1 MRTTI
6 TGGDA
11 ALAALASTIW
21 GLGFVAT
28 KLGIDG
34 FSAPQLT
41 ALRFLI
47 AALPV
52 LVIARPRIPWPA
64 LVAIGLTLFA
74 GQFLLLFFAFA
85 AGMPPGVASVTQ
97 QTHAV
102 FSVVL
107 AAPLLGERPTGR
119 QALGL
124 TAAVAG
130 LALIGATVGD
140 DLPLA
145 ALALALG
152 GAFSWAI
159 GNLLVK
165 RCAGGVSMAGLVAWA
180 SLVPPVPALLLD
192 AFDTTHPSLL
202 DALSHASWLSLGS
215 ALYLGAVATTIGYG
229 TWAYLLRRYPMPVIA
244 PFALLPPCIGTGV
257 SALVFGEGFPPLR
270 YAGMALIVIGLAIT
284 LRPATQTRE
293 RPAGKPA
300 GRPSVPRP

>member
-1 MRTTI
+1 MRSAI
-6 TGGDA
+6 TPGDA
-11 ALAALASTIW
+11 MLAALATTIW

-28 KLGIDG
+28 RLGIDG

-41 ALRFLI
+41 ALRFI
-47 AALPV
+47 VAALPIV
-52 LVIARPRIPWPA
+52 VVPRPRVRWPV

-102 FSVVL
+102 FSVLL
-107 AAPLLGERPTGR
+107 AALVLGERPTPR
-119 QALGL
+119 QATGL
-124 TAAVAG
+124 SAAVAG

-152 GAFSWAI
+152 GAFSWAV

-165 RCAGGVSMAGLVAWA
+165 RWAGGVSMIGLVTWA

-192 AFDTTHPSLL
+192 ALDPTRPSLG
-202 DALSHASWLSLGS
+202 DALMSASWCSL
-215 ALYLGAVATTIGYG
+215 AAAVYLGLIATTIAYG
-229 TWAYLLRRYPMPVIA
+229 AWAHLLRRYPMPVIA
-244 PFALLPPCIGTGV
+244 PFALLPPCVGTAAA
-257 SALVFGEGFPPLR
+257 ALVFGEAFPPLR

-284 LRPATQTRE
+284 LRPAGQTAPLPTGDLR
-293 RPAGKPA
+293 RID
-300 GRPSVPRP
+300 R

>member
-6 TGGDA
+6 TPGDA
-11 ALAALASTIW
+11 ALATLAMTSW

-41 ALRFLI
+41 ALRFLV

-52 LVIARPRIPWPA
+52 VVIARPRVSWPA
-64 LVAIGLTLFA
+64 LVAIGLTMFA

-85 AGMPPGVASVTQ
+85 LGMPPGVASVTQ

-102 FSVVL
+102 FSVLL
-107 AAPLLGERPTGR
+107 AALLLGERPTPR
-119 QALGL
+119 QATGL
-124 TAAVAG
+124 VTAVVG

-152 GAFSWAI
+152 GAFSWAV

-165 RCAGGVSMAGLVAWA
+165 RYAGGASMLGLVTWA
-180 SLVPPVPALLLD
+180 SLIPPVPALLLD
-192 AFDTTHPSLL
+192 ALDPSHPPLL
-202 DALSHASWLSLGS
+202 AALASASWRSLGA
-215 ALYLGAVATTIGYG
+215 ALYLGTIATTVAYG
-229 TWAYLLRRYPMPVIA
+229 AWAHLLRRYPMPVIA
-244 PFALLPPCIGTGV
+244 PFALLPPCVGT
-257 SALVFGEGFPPLR
+257 AAAAWVFGEAFPPLR

-284 LRPATQTRE
+284 LR
-293 RPAGKPA
+293 AGA
-300 GRPSVPRP
+300 VSPRMRRIAP